1 MKPLEDMSLGQ
12 RVAITVVIVLA
23 ILFALALIGYLTG
36 RWDTADAQQTLLSS
50 KFDARLIALDKE
62 ALDEA
67 YKSRV
72 LHLFEVWM
80 KDETGQPGR
89 ATVGVRQARRA
100 YIEAMTKVEERENK

>member
-1 MKPLEDMSLGQ
+1 MSLGQ
-12 RVAITVVIVLA
+12 RVAITVAIVLA

-36 RWDTADAQQTLLSS
+36 RWDSAEGQTLPPS

-89 ATVGVRQARRA
+89 ASVGVRQARRA
-100 YIEAMTKVEERENK
+100 YIEAMTKVEQRESK